1 MGVFQGKKPSEP
13 SIKSAKGANLA
24 ELGLSQISHE
34 GDGND
39 YYIMLLD

>member
-1 MGVFQGKKPSEP
+1 MGACQGKKPNEP
-13 SIKSAKGANLA
+13 KIKSAGLA

-39 YYIMLLD
+39 YCIVLLD